1 MLSLDISGESVLNP
15 GPSAGD
21 GICVG
26 VPTMEL
32 SGLEVSLRP
41 GVEGPSLTCDS
52 DSEGSEVFSN
62 LFESSSNTD
71 FLDKSCWA
79 MAEGCEGLTS
89 RFSLE
94 LGSCLDPGTELC
106 CLVSTDQ
113 ASYFFSNSF
122 NWSLSSR
129 VEGSHALVS
138 LPSAGC
144 PDLVVRAASCSRGPC
159 RGGVR
164 GLDSLGLGLAGEE
177 AAPAPGTATVSRPG
191 PRRGSLGLHSE
202 PEERVPT
209 LTDKEG
215 EGAASAGDTNE
226 DLIEEEAVAA
236 GTLRGDFSGGA
247 SPGDFRLGDFS
258 LGSRPRESAE
268 EVPGPNFVGETIFS
282 LESSG
287 LAALGLSELTWLLA
301 GPLSPG
307 PGAGGRVGPA

>member
-1 MLSLDISGESVLNP
+1 
-15 GPSAGD
+15 
-21 GICVG
+21 
-26 VPTMEL
+26 
-32 SGLEVSLRP
+32 
-41 GVEGPSLTCDS
+41 
-52 DSEGSEVFSN
+52 
-62 LFESSSNTD
+62 
-71 FLDKSCWA
+71 

-106 CLVSTDQ
+106 CRVNTDH

-138 LPSAGC
+138 LLSAGC
-144 PDLVVRAASCSRGPC
+144 PDLVVMTASCSGGPC

-164 GLDSLGLGLAGEE
+164 GRDRRGLGLAGEG

-202 PEERVPT
+202 LEERVPT

-226 DLIEEEAVAA
+226 DLIAEDAVTA

-258 LGSRPRESAE
+258 LGSRPRESALDE
-268 EVPGPNFVGETIFS
+268 EVPGPNFVGDTIFS

-287 LAALGLSELTWLLA
+287 LAALGLSELTWLLPV
-301 GPLSPG
+301 PLSPG
-307 PGAGGRVGPA
+307 PGAGGRAGGA